1 MTKFYQKSE
10 IWFAVFWI
18 ILYVV
23 GTSVADE
30 ISNKLGVEKV
40 ITFAYVLILS
50 IIFLIWIF
58 KNKLNQKYGLCKPE
72 YGVKNF
78 LFFLPLFVLIS
89 INFWFGIELNLTVLE
104 SVFYVLT
111 MLCVGFVEEIIFR
124 GFLFKAMEKDSLK
137 PAIIVSSITFG
148 IGHIVNL
155 LNSSQET
162 LVSNI
167 CQVCYAIAVGFLF
180 VIIFYRGKSLWP
192 CIITHGLF
200 NACSLFLNKTAM
212 SGLTEI
218 LVSIGI
224 IVLAVGYSLIL
235 LKTLPKKE
243 SEIQVEPEIKKESNK
258 K

>member
-10 IWFAVFWI
+10 VWFAIFWI
-18 ILYVV
+18 VIYVV
-23 GTSVADE
+23 GTSLADE
-30 ISNKLGVEKV
+30 LSAKLGIEKV
-40 ITFAYVLILS
+40 LTFVFLLIIS
-50 IIFLIWIF
+50 IVFLTWIF
-58 KNKLNQKYGLCKPE
+58 KNKLSQKYGLCKPA
-72 YGVKNF
+72 YSAKNF
-78 LFFLPLFVLIS
+78 LFFLPLLVLIS

-104 SVFYVLT
+104 SVLYVLT

-167 CQVCYAIAVGFLF
+167 CQVCYAIAIGFLF
-180 VIIFYRGKSLWP
+180 VIIFYRGKSLLP
-192 CIITHGLF
+192 CIITHSLF
-200 NACSLFLNKTAM
+200 NAGSLFLNNAAM

-218 LVSIGI
+218 LVSVGI
-224 IVLAVGYSLIL
+224 VVFAVVYTLIL

-243 SEIQVEPEIKKESNK
+243 ENNKEQVLKEDKKA
-258 K
+258 